1 MLYRK
6 IWPHLSNELV
16 LSVSRAVVPLLVSN
30 KLLLVLFLDF
40 ILSNVADISIALCR
54 LLMTL
59 ITVCFLFFGR
69 PSGDKGREET
79 TQPSFARSPDFTLGA
94 GLQGRRVLAAEA
106 PLGAIVVD
114 EILAAPDLHRRLV
127 AVVGGDGGA
136 VRMVRLHFGPRL
148 IRRRRPLQSR
158 TNSPQESSEA
168 SVSAPPDGLR
178 TGGSRVR
185 EGARLLAHRP
195 GCSRRELLHHGDTH
209 GGSRARGLRNCAD
222 VSRAATESPP
232 HPVLGRASAVRGIRC
247 TWCQEKRRSQQE
259 RRQQT
264 AFRPARDGLAVHTHA
279 V

>member
-1 MLYRK
+1 M
-6 IWPHLSNELV
+6 
-16 LSVSRAVVPLLVSN
+16 LSVGRAVVSLLVRIQ
-30 KLLLVLFLDF
+30 LLLVLFLDF
-40 ILSNVADISIALCR
+40 ILSNVDDISVALCR
-54 LLMTL
+54 LL
-59 ITVCFLFFGR
+59 ITVIAVRFLFFGS
-69 PSGDKGREET
+69 PTGDKGREET

-94 GLQGRRVLAAEA
+94 GLQGRRALAVEA

-136 VRMVRLHFGPRL
+136 VRMVRLHLGPRL
-148 IRRRRPLQSR
+148 IRRRRPLQPR
-158 TNSPQESSEA
+158 ANSPQQSSEA

-178 TGGSRVR
+178 AGGSRVR

-209 GGSRARGLRNCAD
+209 GGPRARGLRKCAD
-222 VSRAATESPP
+222 VSRTATESLP
-232 HPVLGRASAVRGIRC
+232 HPVLGRASAVRGIGR

-264 AFRPARDGLAVHTHA
+264 AFRPARDGLAVHIHA